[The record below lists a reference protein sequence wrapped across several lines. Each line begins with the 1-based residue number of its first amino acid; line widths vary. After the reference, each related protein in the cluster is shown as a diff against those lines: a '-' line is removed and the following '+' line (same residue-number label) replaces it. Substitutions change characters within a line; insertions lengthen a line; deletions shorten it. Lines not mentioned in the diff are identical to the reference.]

1 MLGIIGSNVSP
12 QRRSGRS
19 WNHKTISRCNTSP
32 IMPFNSFVCRY
43 WRLPRNNFLRER
55 IDFADRKGK
64 MFSVVHCTRIP
75 LCGIFPNYFSCSFAN
90 SREGKLRTLLHFYIL
105 KFHFLK
111 LSSHPSLLS
120 RREECSRFGWKQN
133 KRVLHNAMFLKNFSN
148 FPSNGLSWFLNTYWF
163 LYNLDPRTP
172 SPPSLVISPL
182 PGPGNIPVLRWAFIH
197 LCPTNSPHH
206 HLSSFL
212 I

>member
-1 MLGIIGSNVSP
+1 
-12 QRRSGRS
+12 
-19 WNHKTISRCNTSP
+19 
-32 IMPFNSFVCRY
+32 MPFNSFVCRY
-43 WRLPRNNFLRER
+43 WRLPPNNFLRER
-55 IDFADRKGK
+55 IDFADRKRK

-120 RREECSRFGWKQN
+120 RREECSSSRFRWKQN
-133 KRVLHNAMFLKNFSN
+133 KRVLHNAMFLTYFFKLQIFRQMD
-148 FPSNGLSWFLNTYWF
+148 WFLNTYWF

-172 SPPSLVISPL
+172 SPPSLVISPPPWPWQYPRPQMSVHSPL
-182 PGPGNIPVLRWAFIH
+182 PH
-197 LCPTNSPHH
+197 
-206 HLSSFL
+206 
-212 I
+212 